1 MDSQKHKPAGLLD
14 ELNSDPDS
22 VPEEDEEKDDDD
34 LQNSQDDDCREEQEL
49 LSHLKRLQ
57 TAKSTG
63 LQQNY
68 LTFLR
73 GVVRERKTSHS
84 KTVINRRLNC
94 LHKFA
99 HAKRAAMMLLVLQV
113 VFSMLLC
120 IWWCV
125 RWFLISPN

>member
-49 LSHLKRLQ
+49 LSHLKQLQ

-68 LTFLR
+68 LTFLKR
-73 GVVRERKTSHS
+73 SCKRK
-84 KTVINRRLNC
+84 KD
-94 LHKFA
+94 
-99 HAKRAAMMLLVLQV
+99 
-113 VFSMLLC
+113 
-120 IWWCV
+120 
-125 RWFLISPN
+125 